1 MKEKSG
7 VIVGQKYN
15 CYDETDEREIYP
27 SIVGEKMW
35 LGGFTF
41 NSVFSVFVI
50 VNFLC
55 R

>member
-27 SIVGEKMW
+27 RIVGEKI
-35 LGGFTF
+35 LVGR
-41 NSVFSVFVI
+41 I
-50 VNFLC
+50 HI
-55 R
+55 